1 MPTRNSADGIDGDP
15 ADGDAPVADPG
26 APAIS
31 TSTLSRNGMGAVLAA
46 TIFAA
51 ASGYVVM
58 LLAGRQLG
66 ASGYADFTV
75 YWALFFTFVG
85 ITNGLMQESTRAV
98 SAEEASLARSET
110 VGGDPTGRST
120 SPALIAACVGLVMA
134 VLIVATSPLWA
145 SRVLQGHEVLGV
157 GVLAVSVWTVAVQAT
172 LWGLAAGRGRWLLY
186 ACGMAADAALRLI
199 VAVWAVAAGYGIVAF
214 VFATV
219 AGAVSWLLLLS
230 ASSGRSTLARRVHE
244 PPRGFLKRT
253 LQAMAASAATSVLIV
268 GFPVL
273 LAGAETSELG
283 DTAGSL
289 LFAVTVTRAPLLVP
303 LTSFQ
308 SAIIVYFVERRATML
323 RALAMPLGAVV
334 AVGAVGAALAWWIGP
349 PLIRLVGEG
358 FDMSGGPLAAL
369 VGGAVTTAALMLTG
383 CATLAG
389 DQHRAYAAGW
399 WVATGTAI
407 VILALPWDITV
418 ATVTA
423 LVVGPLV
430 GIAVHLSAALT
441 AARRTPLRAPDYIS
455 DSLPR

>member
-1 MPTRNSADGIDGDP
+1 MPIPHSADGAPDDGDT
-15 ADGDAPVADPG
+15 GT
-26 APAIS
+26 PAIA
-31 TSTLSRNGMGAVLAA
+31 TSTLSRHGMGAVLAA
-46 TIFAA
+46 TVFAA
-51 ASGYVVM
+51 AAGYVVM

-66 ASGYADFTV
+66 AAGYADFTV

-85 ITNGLMQESTRAV
+85 IANGLMQESTRAV
-98 SAEEASLARSET
+98 SAEEAALAGAAP
-110 VGGDPTGRST
+110 GGRTATGRST
-120 SPALIAACVGLVMA
+120 SPALLAAGVGFVMA
-134 VLIVATSPLWA
+134 LLIVATSPLWA

-157 GVLAVSVWTVAVQAT
+157 GVLAVSVWTVAVQAA

-219 AGAVSWLLLLS
+219 AGAVSWLLLLT
-230 ASSGRSTLARRVHE
+230 ASSGRTTLARRVHE
-244 PPRGFLKRT
+244 APRSFLRRT

-273 LAGAETSELG
+273 LAGAESSELG
-283 DTAGSL
+283 ATAGSL

-308 SAIIVYFVERRATML
+308 SAIIVYFVERRSTLL
-323 RALAMPLGAVV
+323 RALALPLGAVA
-334 AVGAVGAALAWWIGP
+334 AVGAVGAALAWWVGP

-358 FDMSGGPLAAL
+358 FDMAGGPLAAL

-383 CATLAG
+383 CATLAS
-389 DQHRAYAAGW
+389 DRHRAYAAGW
-399 WVATGTAI
+399 WAATGTAI
-407 VILALPWDITV
+407 IVLTLPWDITA

-441 AARRTPLRAPDYIS
+441 AARRAPVRAPDYIS
-455 DSLPR
+455 DTLPG